1 MKDGIDIRNKIDYL
15 KASISALKEE
25 RDMLYRIGWL
35 QKTNTVK
42 EILEI
47 NRILSEMD
55 QAKQDYYTNKLKI
68 IRVEDELHEITAST
82 QLTIF

>member
-68 IRVEDELHEITAST
+68 IRAEEELHEITAST